1 MSRRAA
7 QKPREPL
14 EDLRRENARLRQ
26 ELERAK
32 ADRARIEQERAQLEH
47 ERTQLEQERARLE
60 RENTRLK
67 DELEAARRAGARQ
80 AAPFSKGVPKR
91 RPRRPGRKVG
101 QAYGRRGQRPVP
113 TVVHEAHDVP
123 VPTTCPRCGGAVR
136 ETDVAAQ
143 YQEDL
148 PPVTPIVRRFDVHVG
163 QCHACHRRVQG
174 RHPFQTSDALGAA
187 AVQVGPHAIALAVSL
202 NKQFGM
208 SFGKI
213 AAVFRTRFG
222 LHVTPSALVRAL
234 HRAAARGQ
242 PTYAALC
249 ETVRTSA
256 VVVPDETGWKLAGL
270 LHWLWVFATA
280 TTTVY
285 RIRRGRGFDDAA
297 SVLGADFAGGLGR
310 DGWAPYRQFTEA
322 FHQTCVGH
330 LLRRCRTLQQ
340 DHPRA
345 RFPRRVARI
354 LQHALEVR
362 DRHRAGTISAH
373 GVDVARGHLFNQMLD
388 LLDDPGLIPDMQRFA
403 RHLTVELPA
412 LFSFLVDPDLDA
424 TNWRAEQAI
433 RPAVITRKINGG
445 GNRSRRG
452 ADTQQILASILR
464 TAHQRGLDSVEV
476 LTTLLRAP
484 APIVSPHFYPT
495 SVSVN

>member
-1 MSRRAA
+1 MKRRAE
-7 QKPREPL
+7 QTSTDPNE
-14 EDLRRENARLRQ
+14 ELRREIARLRR
-26 ELERAK
+26 ELERSEA
-32 ADRARIEQERAQLEH
+32 ERGRV
-47 ERTQLEQERARLE
+47 ERERARLE
-60 RENTRLK
+60 RENSRLK

-80 AAPFSKGVPKR
+80 AAPFSKGAPKR
-91 RPRRPGRKVG
+91 RPRRPGRKPG
-101 QAYGRRGQRPVP
+101 RAYGRRGQRPVP
-113 TVVHEAHDVP
+113 TVVHETHDVP
-123 VPTTCPRCGGAVR
+123 VPMTCPGCGGAVR
-136 ETDVAAQ
+136 ETHVAAQ

-148 PPVTPIVRRFDVHVG
+148 PPVVPIVRRFDIHVG
-163 QCHACHRRVQG
+163 QCHDCHRRVHG
-174 RHPFQTSDALGAA
+174 RHPLQTSNALGAA

-202 NKQFGM
+202 NKQFGV

-213 AAVFRTRFG
+213 ATLFRTRFG
-222 LHVTPSALVRAL
+222 LHLTPSALVRAL

-249 ETVRTSA
+249 ETVRTSP
-256 VVVPDETGWKLAGL
+256 VVVPDETGWRLGGL

-354 LQHALEVR
+354 LQHALDVR
-362 DRHRAGTISAH
+362 DRWRAGTISAH
-373 GVDVARGHLFNQMLD
+373 GVDVARGHLFHQMLD

-403 RHLTVELPA
+403 RHLTIELPA

-433 RPAVITRKINGG
+433 RPAVITRKVNGG

-464 TAHQRGLDSVEV
+464 TAHQRGLDATDV
-476 LTTLLRAP
+476 LSTLLRAP
-484 APIVSPHFYPT
+484 TPIVSPHFYPT
-495 SVSVN
+495 TVSVN

>member
-1 MSRRAA
+1 MSRRAE
-7 QKPREPL
+7 QKPTEPIENL
-14 EDLRRENARLRQ
+14 RQENVRLRRE
-26 ELERAK
+26 LERSEAE
-32 ADRARIEQERAQLEH
+32 RARVERD
-47 ERTQLEQERARLE
+47 RARLE
-60 RENTRLK
+60 RENARLK
-67 DELEAARRAGARQ
+67 DELEAARRASTRQ
-80 AAPFSKGVPKR
+80 AAPFSKGAPKR
-91 RPRRPGRKVG
+91 RPRRPGRKPG
-101 QAYGRRGQRPVP
+101 RAYGRRGQRPIP
-113 TVVHEAHDVP
+113 TVVHERHDVP
-123 VPTTCPRCGGAVR
+123 LPPTCPSCGGPVR
-136 ETDVAAQ
+136 ETHVAAQ

-148 PPVTPIVRRFDVHVG
+148 PPVQPVVRRFDVHVG
-163 QCHACHRRVQG
+163 ECAGCHGRIHG
-174 RHPFQTSDALGAA
+174 RHALQTSDALGAA
-187 AVQVGPHAIALAVSL
+187 AVQIGPQAIALAVTL
-202 NKQFGM
+202 NKQFGL

-213 AAVFRTRFG
+213 ATVFRTRFA

-234 HRAAARGQ
+234 PRAAVQ
-242 PTYAALC
+242 SEPTYAALC
-249 ETVRTSA
+249 ETVRTSP
-256 VVVPDETGWKLAGL
+256 VVVPDETGWKVRGL

-285 RIRRGRGFDDAA
+285 RIRRGRGFRDAA

-330 LLRRCRTLQQ
+330 LLRRCRTLQR

-345 RFPRRVARI
+345 RFPARLARI

-362 DRHRAGTISAH
+362 DRRAAGTISAH
-373 GVDVARGHLFNQMLD
+373 GVDVARGHLFNQVLD
-388 LLDDPGLIPDMQRFA
+388 LLDDPGPIEDVQRFA

-433 RPAVITRKINGG
+433 RPAVITRKVCGG
-445 GNRSRRG
+445 GNRSARG
-452 ADTQQILASILR
+452 ADTQQILASLLR
-464 TAHQRGLDSVEV
+464 TAHQRGLDASDV
-476 LTTLLRAP
+476 LTTLLRSP